1 MKSIGV
7 LGGGSWG
14 TALAIL
20 LSRKSLSVKIWFRD
34 LNQVEY
40 INKYREN
47 KKYLPK
53 VKLPKNLYITNNV
66 EETIQNKGIILL
78 AVPTHGIREI
88 LEKYGRF
95 IRKDQVIVNVSKGI
109 ENGSL
114 MRISEIVEEFLPEN
128 KFVVLSGPSHAEEV
142 ALDLPTTVVV
152 ASKDKNAAKLIQDV
166 FMTSKFRVYTNP
178 DLIGVELG
186 GSLKN
191 IIALGAGISDGLGYG
206 DNTKAALMTRGIFE
220 MTKL

>member
-66 EETIQNKGIILL
+66 EETIQNKDIILL

-88 LEKYGRF
+88 LEKYGRL
-95 IRKDQVIVNVSKGI
+95 IRKDQ
-109 ENGSL
+109 
-114 MRISEIVEEFLPEN
+114 EI
-128 KFVVLSGPSHAEEV
+128 GR
-142 ALDLPTTVVV
+142 
-152 ASKDKNAAKLIQDV
+152 ASC
-166 FMTSKFRVYTNP
+166 R
-178 DLIGVELG
+178 E
-186 GSLKN
+186 
-191 IIALGAGISDGLGYG
+191 
-206 DNTKAALMTRGIFE
+206 RR
-220 MTKL
+220 